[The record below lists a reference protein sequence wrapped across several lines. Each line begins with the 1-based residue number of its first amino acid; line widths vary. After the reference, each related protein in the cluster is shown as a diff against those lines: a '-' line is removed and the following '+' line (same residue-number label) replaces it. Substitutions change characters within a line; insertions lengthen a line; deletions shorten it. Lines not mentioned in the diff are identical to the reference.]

1 MAKEKPIYI
10 QIHNKIRKMIEE
22 GKWQVGERIPSERDL
37 AKTFEVSRMTLRQ
50 AVQTLVDEGILE
62 RRVGSG
68 TYVSSQKVQ
77 EKMTGIQSFTETI
90 LSQGKT
96 PTSKTVS
103 YHVKPASVS
112 EAEHLNLQNETV
124 VLRMERVRFADDVPI
139 CFEVATIPYH
149 LVESLGK
156 KEITSSLYRTLEE
169 KKDIHVGKAE
179 QTISAMLA
187 SERTA
192 EHLNIKRGE
201 AILRLKQIT
210 YSKDNKP
217 FEYVRTQYVADRF
230 EFYLEN

>member
-179 QTISAMLA
+179 HTISAMLA

-210 YSKDNKP
+210 YSKDNRP

>member
-77 EKMTGIQSFTETI
+77 EKMTGIQSFTENI

-156 KEITSSLYRTLEE
+156 KEITSSLYRTLAE
-169 KKDIHVGKAE
+169 KKDIHVGRAE

-210 YSKDNKP
+210 YSKDNRP